1 MGTNMV
7 SLKLCTNTPIKNT
20 YDRRKEDSKD
30 SIEICLTFG
39 SFVSRYY
46 NATFT
51 VFCSIQN
58 RRAPKSSEI
67 CFGGDF
73 LESLLL
79 PVDWEK

>member
-20 YDRRKEDSKD
+20 YDCSKEDSND
-30 SIEICLTFG
+30 SIEVCLTFG

-51 VFCSIQN
+51 VFSSIQYQ
-58 RRAPKSSEI
+58 RALKSSEI

-73 LESLLL
+73 LDSLVLH
-79 PVDWEK
+79 VDWEK